1 MDDPNPVRLFFVIV
15 TLSPPACS
23 GSPCHRETWLSRAH
37 HTNLLDIRVQQR
49 SGRKTLTTIQ
59 GLPKELDPKK
69 VLKVFKKEFAC
80 NGTIVEDEEMGEV
93 IQLQGDHRTGV
104 AQILLDEGIV
114 KKDDLQVHGF

>member
-1 MDDPNPVRLFFVIV
+1 M
-15 TLSPPACS
+15 
-23 GSPCHRETWLSRAH
+23 
-37 HTNLLDIRVQQR
+37 QQR

-59 GLPKELDPKK
+59 GLPKELDPKR

-93 IQLQGDHRTGV
+93 IQMQGDHRTGV